1 MKSILKTSA
10 CAALKRFS
18 KSVRLAM
25 LGKLIANTFQE
36 ALILL
41 RLFLDRG
48 LGRSKTLMI
57 FSKFKLIGKLRR
69 NPLNFLVKNP
79 ICKHFCSDC
88 CSNHI
93 MIVSKLPR
101 LVQLKANQV

>member
-1 MKSILKTSA
+1 MIILSRNYSSTAA

-48 LGRSKTLMI
+48 LGRGET
-57 FSKFKLIGKLRR
+57 
-69 NPLNFLVKNP
+69 
-79 ICKHFCSDC
+79 SDG
-88 CSNHI
+88 HAEG
-93 MIVSKLPR
+93 R
-101 LVQLKANQV
+101 TANVI